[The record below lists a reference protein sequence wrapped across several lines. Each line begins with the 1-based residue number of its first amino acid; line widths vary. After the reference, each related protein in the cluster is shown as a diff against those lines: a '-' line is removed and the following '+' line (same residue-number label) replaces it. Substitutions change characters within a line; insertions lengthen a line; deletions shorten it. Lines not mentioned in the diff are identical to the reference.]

1 MAENQTLHSRL
12 RVLVAKTYRAEKL
25 FASIRNTSDVRSLN
39 FSFISDL
46 ANDLRSREWQ
56 NAHHEL
62 RDRLND
68 ILALGAGSVV
78 IEKIEVLRE
87 EFLAKHRS
95 EKRDVE
101 RGLGAVTESGAREEF
116 AQMLRFSLEL
126 IRLKARAQVY
136 KAIADELSGI
146 LVASGRRLATTEDE
160 SEEGPLLG
168 QEEAASSRGKVVALR
183 PRISSVG

>member
-62 RDRLND
+62 RERLNH

-95 EKRDVE
+95 EKRDVA
-101 RGLGAVTESGAREEF
+101 RGVLLNRCALSH
-116 AQMLRFSLEL
+116 L
-126 IRLKARAQVY
+126 I
-136 KAIADELSGI
+136 
-146 LVASGRRLATTEDE
+146 
-160 SEEGPLLG
+160 
-168 QEEAASSRGKVVALR
+168 
-183 PRISSVG
+183 